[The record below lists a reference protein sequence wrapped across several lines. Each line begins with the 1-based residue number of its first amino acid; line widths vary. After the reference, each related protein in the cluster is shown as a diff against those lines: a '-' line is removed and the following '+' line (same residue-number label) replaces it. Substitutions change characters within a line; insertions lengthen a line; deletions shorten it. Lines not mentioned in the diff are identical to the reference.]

1 MKLWTPAAL
10 LAVVLLFPVAPYA
23 ATTPDRLVLPDT
35 AVPSHYDL
43 RIVPDSAH
51 LSFTGSVRIDLQVRQ
66 ATRQIV
72 LNAADLQFGKVHLSG
87 VKAAPAVSFDT
98 EQQTATLSF
107 PSPVA
112 AGRHVLS
119 IDYSGKINQNA
130 AGLFALDYDTPQGS
144 RRTLFTQFENSDA
157 RRFLPCWDEPG
168 LKATFNLTATVPAA
182 QMALSNMPVASTEAL
197 PGGLKRVHFA
207 ESPKM
212 SSYLLFFG
220 AGDFERVS
228 QKVDGVDVGVVVKR
242 GDTAKA
248 SFALDAAVHLLS
260 YYDDYF
266 AVKFPLPK
274 LDLIAGPGASQF
286 FGAME
291 NWGAIF
297 YFEKD
302 LLIDPAIS
310 TRKDQR
316 EVYITIAHEMAHQ
329 WFGDLVT
336 MAWWDDLWLNE
347 GFASWM
353 ENKATDHFHPEWK
366 LALEEQYEKEV
377 AMAIDAR
384 QGTHPIVTPIRD
396 VLQAN
401 EAFDNIT
408 YEKGESV
415 IRMLEAYIGE
425 QAFRDGVRRY
435 MKAHA
440 YGNAVTDDLW
450 RELDQT
456 ASVNVSSI
464 AHDFTLQPGIPLVR
478 VAPAAGGLQLTQDR
492 FAADDSGKTPLSW
505 RVPVVS
511 QTLGVSEAWHG
522 IVSRE
527 QAAQVPAAANA
538 ATVVNAGQ
546 TGYFRTLYDATQIKP
561 LIAGFH
567 QLSAEDELGLLYDS
581 SALGYAGYEP
591 MSDFL
596 QLAGQASPEVAPSV
610 LSELSE
616 ILRKLDIQY
625 DGQPGQERFHA
636 YGRKILEPILAKI
649 GWTAAAGED
658 QNISLLRACVVR
670 ALSRFDDPAVIT
682 EARSRFAAYLKDPA
696 SLTGDL
702 WHNVLVVV
710 AEHADEAGWEQLHS
724 LARNA
729 GSNLEK
735 EELYTLLGTAQDP
748 ALAQKALQLSLT
760 DEVPVTLR
768 PNLIHEVS
776 SRYPEMAF
784 DFISTHLD
792 AVYALLEPDSRD
804 YFLPRLLLTAKS
816 QAAIG
821 KLQAY
826 AEAHIPATARK
837 EAVVVQAAI
846 AYNSEVC
853 SKRLPE
859 IDRWLAQ
866 DAPQ

>member
-1 MKLWTPAAL
+1 MKFWKPALL
-10 LAVVLLFPVAPYA
+10 LAVFSFIPSAPFA
-23 ATTPDRLVLPDT
+23 DAQSPNRVVLPDT
-35 AVPSHYDL
+35 VVPSHYDL
-43 RIVPDSAH
+43 HIVTDSQR
-51 LSFTGSVRIDLQVRQ
+51 LSFTGSVKIDLEVRQ
-66 ATRQIV
+66 ATQQIV
-72 LNAADLQFGKVHLSG
+72 LNAADLAFGKVRLSG

-130 AGLFALDYDTPQGS
+130 AGLFALDYDSAQGHE
-144 RRTLFTQFENSDA
+144 RALFTQFENSDA

-168 LKATFNLTATVPAA
+168 LKATFTLTATVPAA
-182 QMALSNMPVASTEAL
+182 QMALSNMPVAATDTLA
-197 PGGLKRVHFA
+197 GGLKRVHFA

-228 QKVDGVDVGVVVKR
+228 QKVDGIDVGVVVKR

-248 SFALDAAVHLLS
+248 GFALDAAVHLLG
-260 YYDDYF
+260 YYNDYF

-274 LDLIAGPGASQF
+274 LDLIAGPGSSQF

-302 LLIDPAIS
+302 LLIDPKIS
-310 TRKDQR
+310 TQNDQR
-316 EVYITIAHEMAHQ
+316 EVYIVVAHEMAHQ

-336 MAWWDDLWLNE
+336 MAWWDGLWLNE

-353 ENKATDHFHPEWK
+353 ENKATDRFHPEWK
-366 LALEEQYEKEV
+366 LALKSQYQKEL

-384 QGTHPIVTPIRD
+384 QGTHPIITPIRD

-401 EAFDNIT
+401 QAFDSIT

-440 YGNAVTDDLW
+440 YGNAVSDDLW

-456 ASVNVSSI
+456 ASVKVSDI
-464 AHDFTLQPGIPLVR
+464 AHDFTLQAGVPLVR
-478 VAPAAGGLQLTQDR
+478 VAPGAGGLQLAQDR
-492 FAADDSGKTPLSW
+492 FAVDDSGKTALSW
-505 RVPVVS
+505 HVPVVG
-511 QTLGVSEAWHG
+511 QPLGGSDAWHG
-522 IVSRE
+522 IVSRD
-527 QAAQVPAAANA
+527 QAAQMPGAAAA
-538 ATVVNAGQ
+538 VINAGQ
-546 TGYFRTLYDATQIKP
+546 TGYFRTLYGTEQIKP
-561 LIAGFH
+561 LIAGFR
-567 QLSAEDELGLLYDS
+567 QLSAEDELGLLYDA

-596 QLAGQASPEVAPSV
+596 QLAGQASPEVDPSV
-610 LSELSE
+610 LAQLSDM
-616 ILRKLDIQY
+616 LRRLDIEY
-625 DGQPGQERFHA
+625 DGQPGQERYHA
-636 YGRKILEPILAKI
+636 YGSKILEPILAKV
-649 GWTAAAGED
+649 GWTATAGED
-658 QNISLLRACVVR
+658 QNTSLLRSSLLHT
-670 ALSRFDDPAVIT
+670 LSRFGDPAVIA
-682 EARSRFAAYLKDPA
+682 EARTRFAAYLKDPS
-696 SLTGDL
+696 SLSADL
-702 WHNVLVVV
+702 RHTVLEVV
-710 AEHADEAGWEQLHS
+710 AEHVDEAGWEQLHT

-729 GSNLEK
+729 GSSLEK
-735 EELYTLLGTAQDP
+735 DELYQLLGTTQDP

-760 DEVPVTLR
+760 DEAPVTLR
-768 PNLIHEVS
+768 ANIIHTVAF
-776 SRYPEMAF
+776 RYPEMAF
-784 DFISTHLD
+784 DFAAAHLD
-792 AVYALLEPDSRD
+792 AVNLMVEPDSRNS
-804 YFLPRLLLTAKS
+804 FLPRLLRTAKS
-816 QAAIG
+816 QAAIA

-826 AEAHIPATARK
+826 ADAHIPATARK
-837 EAVVVQAAI
+837 EVVATAAGI
-846 AYNSEVC
+846 AYNAEIC
-853 SKRLPE
+853 DKRLPE

-866 DAPQ
+866 AAPQ